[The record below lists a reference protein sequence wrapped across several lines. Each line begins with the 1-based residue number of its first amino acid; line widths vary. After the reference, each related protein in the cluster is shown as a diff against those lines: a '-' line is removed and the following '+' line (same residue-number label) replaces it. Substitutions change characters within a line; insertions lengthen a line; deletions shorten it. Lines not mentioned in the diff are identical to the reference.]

1 MNTLV
6 IIPVHNPKDSLV
18 SRVESLICECAQV
31 IIVNDASS
39 AKYKNIFEEL
49 SHLPGVTILDHSF
62 RQGRNASLRTALE
75 YYDERL
81 QPIRAMDLTTDISEE
96 YYQTSHVLRI
106 VRVRANAAGQ
116 ILLGRLASFEDIVLQ
131 IPFMRTAR

>member
-49 SHLPGVTILDHSF
+49 SQLPGVTILNHSF

-75 YYDERL
+75 YYDARL
-81 QPIRAMDLTTDISEE
+81 QSIRSMDLTTEISEE
-96 YYQTSHVLRI
+96 YYQTSHVLRG

-116 ILLGRLASFEDIVLQ
+116 ILLDRLASFEDIVLQ

>member
-31 IIVNDASS
+31 IIVNDASG
-39 AKYKNIFEEL
+39 AKYKSIFEEL
-49 SHLPGVTILDHSF
+49 SRLPGVTILDHTF

-75 YYDERL
+75 YYDARL
-81 QPIRAMDLTTDISEE
+81 LPIRAMDLLTEISEE
-96 YYQTSHVLRI
+96 YYQTAHVLRS
-106 VRVRANAAGQ
+106 VRARANAAGE
-116 ILLGRLASFEDIVLQ
+116 ILLDRIATFEDIVLQ

>member
-49 SHLPGVTILDHSF
+49 SHLPGVTILIHSF
-62 RQGRNASLRTALE
+62 RQGRNASLRTAFE
-75 YYDERL
+75 YYDTRL
-81 QPIRAMDLTTDISEE
+81 QPIRSMDLTTEISEE
-96 YYQTSHVLRI
+96 YYQTSHVLRS
-106 VRVRANAAGQ
+106 VRVRANAAGE
-116 ILLGRLASFEDIVLQ
+116 LLLDRIAAIEDIVLQ

>member
-31 IIVNDASS
+31 IIVNDASG
-39 AKYKNIFEEL
+39 AKYRNIFEEL

>member
-39 AKYKNIFEEL
+39 TKYKNIFEEL
-49 SHLPGVTILDHSF
+49 SKLPGVTILDHSF
-62 RQGRNASLRTALE
+62 RQGRNASLRTAFE
-75 YYDERL
+75 YYDTRL
-81 QPIRAMDLTTDISEE
+81 QPIRAMDLTTEVSEE
-96 YYQTSHVLRI
+96 YYQTSHVLRS
-106 VRVRANAAGQ
+106 VRVRAHAAGE
-116 ILLGRLASFEDIVLQ
+116 ILLGRIAAFEDIVLQ

>member
-39 AKYKNIFEEL
+39 TKYKYIFEEL
-49 SHLPGVTILDHSF
+49 SHLPGVTVLDHSF

-75 YYDERL
+75 YYDARL
-81 QPIRAMDLTTDISEE
+81 QPIRAMDLMTEISEE
-96 YYQTSHVLRI
+96 YYQTSHVLRR
-106 VRVRANAAGQ
+106 VRARANAAGE
-116 ILLGRLASFEDIVLQ
+116 LLLDRIAAIEDVVLQ

>member
-75 YYDERL
+75 YYDARL
-81 QPIRAMDLTTDISEE
+81 QPIRAMDLMTEISEE
-96 YYQTSHVLRI
+96 YYQTAHVLRSI
-106 VRVRANAAGQ
+106 RIRANAAGELFLDR
-116 ILLGRLASFEDIVLQ
+116 IAAIEDVVLQ

>member
-39 AKYKNIFEEL
+39 AKYKNTFEEL
-49 SHLPGVTILDHSF
+49 SRLPGVTVLDHSF

-75 YYDERL
+75 YYDARL
-81 QPIRAMDLTTDISEE
+81 QPIRAMDLMTEISEE
-96 YYQTSHVLRI
+96 YYQTSHVLRR
-106 VRVRANAAGQ
+106 VRARANAAGE
-116 ILLGRLASFEDIVLQ
+116 LLLDRIAAIEDVVLQ

>member
-18 SRVESLICECAQV
+18 SRVESLICGCAQV

-39 AKYKNIFEEL
+39 AKYKSIFEEL
-49 SHLPGVTILDHSF
+49 SQLPGVTILNHSF

-75 YYDERL
+75 YYDARL
-81 QPIRAMDLTTDISEE
+81 QPIRAMDLTTEMNEE
-96 YYQTSHVLRI
+96 YYQTTHVLRS
-106 VRVRANAAGQ
+106 VRVRANAASE
-116 ILLGRLASFEDIVLQ
+116 ILLDRIAAFEDIVLQ

>member
-39 AKYKNIFEEL
+39 AKYKSIFEEL
-49 SHLPGVTILDHSF
+49 SRLPGVTILDHTF

-75 YYDERL
+75 YYDARL
-81 QPIRAMDLTTDISEE
+81 LPIRAMDLMTEISEE
-96 YYQTSHVLRI
+96 YYQTSHVLRS
-106 VRVRANAAGQ
+106 VRARANAAGE
-116 ILLGRLASFEDIVLQ
+116 LLLDRITAIEDVVLQ

>member
-39 AKYKNIFEEL
+39 ARYKNIFEEL

-75 YYDERL
+75 YYDARL
-81 QPIRAMDLTTDISEE
+81 QPIRAMDLMTEISEE
-96 YYQTSHVLRI
+96 YYQTAHVLRSI
-106 VRVRANAAGQ
+106 RIRANAAGE
-116 ILLGRLASFEDIVLQ
+116 LLLDRIAAIEDVVLQ

>member
-6 IIPVHNPKDSLV
+6 IIPVHNPKGSLV

-39 AKYKNIFEEL
+39 AKYKSIFEEL
-49 SHLPGVTILDHSF
+49 SQLPGVTILNHSF

-75 YYDERL
+75 YYDARL
-81 QPIRAMDLTTDISEE
+81 QPIRAMDLTTEISED
-96 YYQTSHVLRI
+96 YYQTTHVLRS
-106 VRVRANAAGQ
+106 VRVRANAASE
-116 ILLGRLASFEDIVLQ
+116 ILLDHIAAFEDIVLQ

>member
-39 AKYKNIFEEL
+39 TKYKNIFEEL
-49 SHLPGVTILDHSF
+49 SRLPGVTILDHSF
-62 RQGRNASLRTALE
+62 RQGRNASLRIALE
-75 YYDERL
+75 YYDARL
-81 QPIRAMDLTTDISEE
+81 QPIRAMDLTTEMNEE
-96 YYQTSHVLRI
+96 YYQTSHVLRS

-116 ILLGRLASFEDIVLQ
+116 ILLDRLASFEDIVLQ
-131 IPFMRTAR
+131 IPFMRTVR

>member
-31 IIVNDASS
+31 IIVNDASG
-39 AKYKNIFEEL
+39 AKYRNIFEEL

-62 RQGRNASLRTALE
+62 RQGRSASLRTALE
-75 YYDERL
+75 YYDARL
-81 QPIRAMDLTTDISEE
+81 QPIRSMDLTTEISEE
-96 YYQTSHVLRI
+96 YYQTSHVLRS
-106 VRVRANAAGQ
+106 VRVRANAAGE
-116 ILLGRLASFEDIVLQ
+116 ILLGHIAAIEDIVLQ

>member
-39 AKYKNIFEEL
+39 AKYKNTF
-49 SHLPGVTILDHSF
+49 
-62 RQGRNASLRTALE
+62 
-75 YYDERL
+75 
-81 QPIRAMDLTTDISEE
+81 
-96 YYQTSHVLRI
+96 
-106 VRVRANAAGQ
+106 
-116 ILLGRLASFEDIVLQ
+116 
-131 IPFMRTAR
+131 